1 MYKFIKLKLIKIKKI
16 DELKKII
23 NENNYLIQ

>member
-1 MYKFIKLKLIKIKKI
+1 MYIFIELKLIKIKKI

-23 NENNYLIQ
+23 NENNHLIQ